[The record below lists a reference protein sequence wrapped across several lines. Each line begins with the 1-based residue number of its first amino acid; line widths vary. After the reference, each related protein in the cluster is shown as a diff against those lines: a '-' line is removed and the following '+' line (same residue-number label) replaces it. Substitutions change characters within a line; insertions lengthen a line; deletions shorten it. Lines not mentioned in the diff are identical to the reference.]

1 MGAPFLG
8 SVFCFKTIIPD
19 SQEHPLALQD
29 TDPTPSFGGFGLKS
43 NLLTRSENLTI
54 SSVGLRSGH
63 DTQLAG
69 LAQILHL
76 SQSFTLELAIKALY
90 RTLNPDS
97 NPQNTHDLSK
107 LFNSLSKDIKARLRS
122 TWGKTAGRSHI
133 AQSLTLD
140 SFLDRYSL
148 LFETS
153 RYLHEPRESYSIN
166 TKDFDIAIWLITAEM
181 INRQPD
187 KTLLYNLFSVLRQEQ
202 EA

>member
-1 MGAPFLG
+1 MWAG
-8 SVFCFKTIIPD
+8 SRVI
-19 SQEHPLALQD
+19 ANV
-29 TDPTPSFGGFGLKS
+29 LKS

-90 RTLNPDS
+90 RTLNPDGH
-97 NPQNTHDLSK
+97 PENTHDLSK
-107 LFNSLSKDIKARLRS
+107 LFNSLNKDIKARLRS
-122 TWGKTAGRSHI
+122 KWGKTSGRSHI
-133 AQSLTLD
+133 GQNLTLD
-140 SFLDRYSL
+140 AFLDRYSV
-148 LFETS
+148 LFEIS
-153 RYLHEPRESYSIN
+153 RYLYEPRESYSIN

-181 INRQPD
+181 TNRQTD
-187 KTLLYNLFSVLRQEQ
+187 KTLLYNLFNVLSQEQ